1 MTKTKSTKRAL
12 LSAVLALM
20 LCIAMLAGTTYAWFT
35 DSVTS
40 GRNTIVSGNLD
51 VELYHSDATVTD
63 EEVTANTKL
72 FDEVALWE
80 PGAMVWEKLTV
91 KNVGSLAL
99 KYTLA
104 INVTDVTVVNG
115 KSLTDVL
122 KVAVLNEQ
130 PTRQN
135 IAAAQLQPLSSFV
148 LKSGASLA
156 ANTGAESFYVAI
168 YWAPGANDNDYNIA
182 GEQLRA
188 TLGVNLVATQDT
200 VESDSFDEQ
209 YDKMATADSV
219 AELEEALAGD
229 ADLIVLGADL
239 ELTDTLTIPAGRTV
253 TIDLAGCTVSQKN
266 VQTSAYAM
274 IDNMGNLTI
283 KDSVGT
289 GKISYEDS
297 TPYTN
302 DPGWASNTISNKGML
317 TVNSGMVENL
327 TSEAVMNYGYPHAI
341 DVYQGSVT
349 TINGGTVKSLNY
361 DSIRMFCNSETLAT
375 KVVINGGTIVNR
387 VSLQDPNGTRPGY
400 GILEI
405 NGGNFVTTNGV
416 TANVRML
423 NFCQN
428 SNNAKATVTGGT
440 FDKGFKTQDIAG
452 SGIKTS
458 DWLTYAGGIP
468 VTSAEELQKEIDEFV
483 DGTVLT
489 FATNI
494 TGSVTVDEEKGKKVV
509 IDGNGFKFDGQL
521 NIDGKPNSAKTGSLL
536 IKNVNFVT
544 DDASAVMINNNFSDD
559 RRYAHNITVEKCSF
573 TATGAAKYTAK
584 AFEFNAPE
592 NIQIKDCTATG
603 LHSLLWS
610 KGHTG
615 TDAFVV
621 DGVTMT
627 DCKNGMSF
635 GTNFKVVVKNCTIES
650 VGNYSYGLRGD
661 GNTAGA
667 YTMTVENCKISA
679 DVPVM
684 MRKMTAGT
692 NYTLNIQGTQN
703 EFVAGDSGYQI
714 IGTST
719 EYAEDVAEVKPCA
732 AGTFTLNGATG
743 MTVFQ

>member
-1 MTKTKSTKRAL
+1 MTKMKSTKRAL

-20 LCIAMLAGTTYAWFT
+20 LCIAMLVGTTYAWFT

-63 EEVTANTKL
+63 EEVNANTKL

-80 PGAMVWEKLTV
+80 PGVMVWEKLTV

-239 ELTDTLTIPAGRTV
+239 ELADTLTIPAGRTV
-253 TIDLAGCTVSQKN
+253 TIDLAGCTMSQKN

-297 TPYTN
+297 TPYTK

-387 VSLQDPNGTRPGY
+387 VSFQDPHSTRPGY

-405 NGGNFVTTNGV
+405 NGGNFVTTSGV
-416 TANVRML
+416 TANVRLL
-423 NFCQN
+423 NFC
-428 SNNAKATVTGGT
+428 NNCNNMKATVTGGT

-458 DWLTYAGGIP
+458 DWLIMGGKIV
-468 VTSAEELQKEIDEFV
+468 VTNATELQNAIDNANDGDVIKLLAAGSYEGIELKGALAQNLTIEGTEGAIVKGIRGVKSTSQLKIVGLTLKNVDFQDKGLYFDDGKTPWNYVKALTMTECTFV
-483 DGTVLT
+483 GSGAGDAVVGNRLFDVGSDSPGSNQYFDIVIEKCTISNAIQGMRLGGLDGNGTVIKGNVIKNIGHNAITLRSVS
-489 FATNI
+489 ANGVVLVEGNEISNGNDRALRIGTNS
-494 TGSVTVDEEKGKKVV
+494 GSVTYKDNRIVNCGDSEDGSNFKANTLGTVVFVGNTVD
-509 IDGNGFKFDGQL
+509 
-521 NIDGKPNSAKTGSLL
+521 
-536 IKNVNFVT
+536 
-544 DDASAVMINNNFSDD
+544 
-559 RRYAHNITVEKCSF
+559 
-573 TATGAAKYTAK
+573 GAAWNPLA
-584 AFEFNAPE
+584 
-592 NIQIKDCTATG
+592 
-603 LHSLLWS
+603 
-610 KGHTG
+610 
-615 TDAFVV
+615 
-621 DGVTMT
+621 
-627 DCKNGMSF
+627 
-635 GTNFKVVVKNCTIES
+635 
-650 VGNYSYGLRGD
+650 
-661 GNTAGA
+661 
-667 YTMTVENCKISA
+667 
-679 DVPVM
+679 
-684 MRKMTAGT
+684 
-692 NYTLNIQGTQN
+692 
-703 EFVAGDSGYQI
+703 
-714 IGTST
+714 
-719 EYAEDVAEVKPCA
+719 
-732 AGTFTLNGATG
+732 
-743 MTVFQ
+743 